1 MISRSVYPAGAKH
14 LVPLLELCIPGLDV
28 NDPIKTM
35 STSMFCIQA
44 VISVMIDDLTRS
56 ELQDGDSDMLLD
68 DSSVPEI
75 TVEGE
80 VAKPSRAQED
90 REARD
95 STAGFPEWT
104 ASFFRQVLVLFEA
117 LPEPGKGNRNG
128 GKMED
133 QMTQTLIVSSILSRR
148 GTTTDAINTHQA
160 ACDFICTQLSPS
172 LFDLALDIVFQQ
184 VTTSIR
190 SNSARVVS
198 QLTSCFARANSAKTL
213 AKFLPICDINIRIE
227 LEQGASSTRTT
238 STSTQIDSDVTL
250 HWWIG
255 LLTGAV
261 TNGADV
267 RSTLARSHR
276 TITDATYPRSCS
288 RTRSSSPPSSSS

>member
-1 MISRSVYPAGAKH
+1 MNTDKMITP
-14 LVPLLELCIPGLDV
+14 
-28 NDPIKTM
+28 
-35 STSMFCIQA
+35 
-44 VISVMIDDLTRS
+44 
-56 ELQDGDSDMLLD
+56 
-68 DSSVPEI
+68 
-75 TVEGE
+75 
-80 VAKPSRAQED
+80 
-90 REARD
+90 
-95 STAGFPEWT
+95 
-104 ASFFRQVLVLFEA
+104 
-117 LPEPGKGNRNG
+117 
-128 GKMED
+128 
-133 QMTQTLIVSSILSRR
+133 
-148 GTTTDAINTHQA
+148 QA
-160 ACDFICTQLSPS
+160 ACDFICTKLSPS

-267 RSTLARSHR
+267 RPTFASSYR